1 MKKTEYLI
9 VMAIIAYIAFFTNPP
24 PSIVSGILQSSIGRA
39 LVLLLILYVISY
51 QSLIIGIFVGIAY
64 IISASRVTEHLS
76 IAPKIPVPRSELGP
90 TNPVRTNDGRIP
102 VPKSELGPTNPV
114 RTNDGRIP
122 VPKSELGPTNPVR
135 TNDGRIPVPKSE
147 LNSSLSEEEK
157 MAAIRKDIMEGRDTR
172 ITPDQLMGKVPIPA
186 PVNSSIDFGAL
197 RGMDLSRPVLVS
209 QFSSETTPIFKPNM
223 PPPNTASPS
232 IKRREG
238 FGNFAA
244 F

>member
-76 IAPKIPVPRSELGP
+76 IAPKIPVPR
-90 TNPVRTNDGRIP
+90 
-102 VPKSELGPTNPV
+102 SELGPTNPV